1 MATDIRIK
9 ELNGRSGG
17 LNTSTSQH
25 KFKYDVWC
33 ANREANV
40 LQMRAAMLSYLPST
54 IDTYCGLDSLD
65 WEEDE
70 RKDHYVFTAG
80 YASKQLESTVK
91 IGWDSTGGTVR
102 MSTSRGTS
110 SYARSGVTA
119 PNFKNAI
126 NVRNGEVEGVDV
138 VTPALKL
145 TFTYRWPKG
154 VMNLAYIKAAA
165 GMVGTTNDAGFWTF
179 SAGELLFL
187 GTTGELDPTVATDV
201 QYHFAAS
208 ANASG
213 LSIGDIA
220 SVAKG
225 GHQYLWVMFDQ
236 STDANKIVQRPLAC
250 YVETVYGSSNFASFG
265 IGT

>member
-9 ELNGRSGG
+9 ELNGVSGG
-17 LNTSTSQH
+17 LDTSASSH
-25 KFKYDVWC
+25 RLKYDVWD
-33 ANREANV
+33 ANKEANV
-40 LQMRAAMLSYLPST
+40 LQMRAALIAALPPV
-54 IDTYCGLDSLD
+54 IDTNCGLDSLS

-70 RKDHYVFTAG
+70 KKDHYVFTAG
-80 YASKQLESTVK
+80 YTSKQLESTVK
-91 IGWDSTGGTVR
+91 ISWDSTGGTVR
-102 MSTSRGTS
+102 MSTSRATTR
-110 SYARSGVTA
+110 YARSGVTA
-119 PNFKNAI
+119 PNFRNAI
-126 NVRNGEVEGVDV
+126 NVRNNEVEGVDV

-165 GMVGTTNDAGFWTF
+165 GMVGTTNDATFWTF
-179 SAGELLFL
+179 GAGELLFL

-208 ANASG
+208 SNATG

-236 STDANKIVQRPLAC
+236 ATDADRLVQRPRAC
-250 YVETVYGSSNFASFG
+250 YVETVYGASNFNSFG
-265 IGT
+265 IGS